1 MGSGHDHT
9 HAHSHAHNHGRDD
22 YGRAFL
28 LGIVLN
34 TLFVALEYGFGMVAH
49 SLALVADA
57 THNLSDVL
65 SLVLAWVGSW
75 LAQRR
80 PSERYTYGLRGSSIF
95 AALINAL
102 LLLLVTGGL
111 AWEAW
116 QRLATPQ
123 PVAGG
128 TVMVVAACGVFI
140 NGLTAWLFM
149 AGSQHDLNVRGAYLH
164 MLADAAVSLGV
175 VVAGALVMATG
186 WLWLDPLVTLLLAVV
201 ITWSTWSLLRESVRL
216 AVQAVPAGI
225 DAAGVRAFLAAQPGV
240 REVHDLHIWGM
251 STTDNALTAHLVC
264 PGGHPGDAFLHQL
277 AHEIEHRFS
286 IHHVTL
292 QIELA
297 DAPAACALASEHV
310 V

>member
-128 TVMVVAACGVFI
+128 TVMAVAACGVFI

-149 AGSQHDLNVRGAYLH
+149 SGSQHDLNVRGAYLH

-186 WLWLDPLVTLLLAVV
+186 WLWLDPLVTLLLVV
-201 ITWSTWSLLRESVRL
+201 AITWSTWGLLRESVRM

-225 DAAGVRAFLAAQPGV
+225 DAAGVRVFLAAQPGV

-251 STTDNALTAHLVC
+251 STTENALTAHLVC
-264 PGGHPGDAFLHQL
+264 PAGHPGDAFLHQL
-277 AHEIEHRFS
+277 AHEIEHRFA

-297 DAPAACALASEHV
+297 DAPAACVLASEHV